1 MTIYIIFTEVLDIIR
16 AAPVLRRFM
25 QIEEVEQNFGSLP
38 AVYKSNCGT
47 RVVIKE
53 IKRSSIPSAPS

>member
-47 RVVIKE
+47 RVVIK
-53 IKRSSIPSAPS
+53 K